1 MKMRTAKKWCNEE
14 HREFLV
20 QLKKRNLIR
29 MYGGKPALLDTAET
43 ADLAQHLNSLFDRKR
58 SAKALCS
65 RFVKM
70 RNSQGWPE
78 AYENYMASERIDLM
92 NENQTKARTDSD
104 NGWIMIDVA
113 KFQSLY
119 SGRNSYDVNEC
130 LMRARVDQ

>member
-1 MKMRTAKKWCNEE
+1 MRTAKKWCNEE

-20 QLKKRNLIR
+20 QLKKRNLVR
-29 MYGGKPALLDTAET
+29 VYGGKPALLETAET
-43 ADLAQHLNSLFDRKR
+43 EDLAQHLNNKFGRQR

-70 RNSQGWPE
+70 RNNPGWPE
-78 AYENYMASERIDLM
+78 AYDYWMDSERIDLM
-92 NENQTKARTDSD
+92 NENQEKARDTSD

-119 SGRNSYDVNEC
+119 TGRNSYDINEC